1 MQTKVS
7 STKLF
12 MAVIYEYSNQAR
24 VLVPEKPF
32 HPSIMFVGKPR
43 CLREMLHSRIYSLH
57 YQQILD

>member
-1 MQTKVS
+1 
-7 STKLF
+7 

-43 CLREMLHSRIYSLH
+43 SLREMLPSRICSLH